1 MKLKLD
7 ENLGTRGLQILRRAG
22 HDVATVAAQ
31 SLQQAEDRALIEEC
45 RREARALISLDMD
58 FANPLQFKPSEYS
71 GIAVL
76 RLPRKPSQEDLFT
89 AIRTLA
95 AALEKESLTGKLWIV
110 ELGRVRVFQETDQP

>member
-7 ENLGTRGLQILRRAG
+7 ENLGTRGLEILRHAG
-22 HDVATVAAQ
+22 HDVATVAEQ
-31 SLQQAEDRALIEEC
+31 SLQREEDGTLIEEC

-76 RLPRKPSQEDLFT
+76 RVPRSPASMICSPQSGLLQRLSKKN
-89 AIRTLA
+89 R
-95 AALEKESLTGKLWIV
+95 
-110 ELGRVRVFQETDQP
+110 